1 MIDNA
6 LFDWDGT
13 LVDSSEGILENL
25 RYAIDSVGY
34 PVPDEKTLRTFIGP
48 SLVWAFTCVLGMDES
63 TATQAISNYVYG
75 YSNKGGYKK
84 FKLFGGVEDLIKTL
98 YLSGVKVSIVS
109 AKPTAQ
115 LRMVVQESGL
125 MQYVDKVVGPDGE
138 GKKDSDKSELIKRAI
153 NGKNV
158 VMVGDSTYDITSAK
172 KAEVTSVAVTYGFGF
187 TKNSETYADYTVD
200 TVQDL
205 KRILLK
211 EL

>member
-25 RYAIDSVGY
+25 RYAINSVGY
-34 PVPDEKTLRTFIGP
+34 PIPDEKTLRTFIGP
-48 SLVWAFTCVLGMDES
+48 SLVWAFTCVLNMDEK

-75 YSNKGGYKK
+75 YSELLGYKK
-84 FKLFGGVEDLIKTL
+84 FKLYDGAENLLKTL
-98 YLSGVKVSIVS
+98 NQSGVKVSIVS
-109 AKPTAQ
+109 AKPIAQ
-115 LRMVVQESGL
+115 LRKVVEASGL
-125 MQYVDKVVGPDGE
+125 MKYIDRVVGPDGE

-187 TKNSETYADYTVD
+187 TKNSDTYADYTAH
-200 TVQDL
+200 TVEDL
-205 KRILLK
+205 ERILLR
-211 EL
+211 EI